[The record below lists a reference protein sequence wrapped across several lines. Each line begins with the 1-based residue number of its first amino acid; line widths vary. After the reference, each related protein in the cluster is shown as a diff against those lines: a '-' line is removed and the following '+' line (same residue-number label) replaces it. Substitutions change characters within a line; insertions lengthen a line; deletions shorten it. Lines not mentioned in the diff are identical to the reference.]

1 MTRGMAAS
9 KGKGKIG
16 NRFSLSTMFAVSVY
30 FLSLWERIEVK
41 ALTLTLS
48 RER

>member
-1 MTRGMAAS
+1 MMTRGMAAS
-9 KGKGKIG
+9 KGKIG
-16 NRFSLSTMFAVSVY
+16 DRFSLSTMFAASVY